1 MSYYEYNLSGALPL
15 RIRHDELLDWT
26 TRVFIHLNV
35 RDEDAAHIAQS
46 LVDVDL
52 RGIVSHGTR
61 QLRRYVPEFRD
72 GLVNTHPEISV
83 LKSSGSTIRLDGD
96 GGAGYLAATR
106 AVDTACDKALENGLA
121 MATTCNHGHV
131 GSEGIYARRAIDRG
145 LVSWCVAG
153 GAGWGKPREDDAT
166 VWDAMK
172 APPMCF
178 GIPSTEGPPLVADM
192 NANFFNSRDHAEAAM
207 PDFSKAVFASLGMK
221 FVSTL
226 LGGMLAGSV
235 AQTERKYKGASRG
248 FLFVAIDPAE
258 VGDAE
263 SFKSDVTRIIRE
275 TRELKPIAGTDS
287 AELPGTR
294 EWQREQDWTRDGI
307 PIPDVHLT
315 ILKDVETEIGIP
327 LPPLI
332 T

>member
-1 MSYYEYNLSGALPL
+1 
-15 RIRHDELLDWT
+15 
-26 TRVFIHLNV
+26 
-35 RDEDAAHIAQS
+35 
-46 LVDVDL
+46 
-52 RGIVSHGTR
+52 
-61 QLRRYVPEFRD
+61 
-72 GLVNTHPEISV
+72 
-83 LKSSGSTIRLDGD
+83 
-96 GGAGYLAATR
+96 
-106 AVDTACDKALENGLA
+106 
-121 MATTCNHGHV
+121 
-131 GSEGIYARRAIDRG
+131 
-145 LVSWCVAG
+145 
-153 GAGWGKPREDDAT
+153 
-166 VWDAMK
+166 
-172 APPMCF
+172 
-178 GIPSTEGPPLVADM
+178 M